1 MGHKTSKP
9 RPLVLEELIPVLLR
23 EREEQRIRITQLTD
37 ALAREDYA
45 RTAELLESLSG
56 SPTQHIVDD
65 ETQMLKLFLDAYRR
79 EGTSEAIK
87 LFQQHRSKHK
97 RVLALQQLGATSP
110 KGPSLQETK
119 VKVLEKLAQDHDQAE
134 EDSVFPLA
142 LKTRRQGL
150 EKVTLS
156 LYALSNPRL

>member
-23 EREEQRIRITQLTD
+23 EREEQRSRITELRD

-45 RTAELLESLSG
+45 KTAELLESLSG

-65 ETQMLKLFLDAYRR
+65 ETQMLKLFLDAYGR

-87 LFQQHRSKHK
+87 PFQQI
-97 RVLALQQLGATSP
+97 QTQTSA
-110 KGPSLQETK
+110 GITT
-119 VKVLEKLAQDHDQAE
+119 
-134 EDSVFPLA
+134 
-142 LKTRRQGL
+142 TRRD
-150 EKVTLS
+150 VTKGTKFTGD
-156 LYALSNPRL
+156 

>member
-1 MGHKTSKP
+1 MGHQTIKP
-9 RPLVLEELIPVLLR
+9 RPLELEELIPVLLR

-45 RTAELLESLSG
+45 KTTELLESLSG

-65 ETQMLKLFLDAYRR
+65 ETQMLKIFLDAYGR

-87 LFQQHRSKHK
+87 LFQQHRSKYK
-97 RVLALQQLGATSP
+97 RLLALQQIGATP
-110 KGPSLQETK
+110 QKGLGSQEAEI
-119 VKVLEKLAQDHDQAE
+119 KVLEKPAQDHDRAE

-142 LKTRRQGL
+142 LKAHRQVS
-150 EKVTLS
+150 KK
-156 LYALSNPRL
+156 

>member
-1 MGHKTSKP
+1 MGHQTIKP

-23 EREEQRIRITQLTD
+23 EREEQRSRITQLTD

-45 RTAELLESLSG
+45 KTTELLESLSG
-56 SPTQHIVDD
+56 SPTQHFVDD
-65 ETQMLKLFLDAYRR
+65 ETQMLKLFLDAYGR

-110 KGPSLQETK
+110 KGLGSQEAE
-119 VKVLEKLAQDHDQAE
+119 VKILEKLAQEHDQAE
-134 EDSVFPLA
+134 EHSVFPLA
-142 LKTRRQGL
+142 LKTSRQAS
-150 EKVTLS
+150 K
-156 LYALSNPRL
+156 R

>member
-1 MGHKTSKP
+1 LGHQTIKP

-23 EREEQRIRITQLTD
+23 EREEQRSRITQLTD

-45 RTAELLESLSG
+45 KTTELLESLSG
-56 SPTQHIVDD
+56 SPAQHIVDD
-65 ETQMLKLFLDAYRR
+65 ETQMLKLFLDAYGR

-110 KGPSLQETK
+110 KGLNSQETE
-119 VKVLEKLAQDHDQAE
+119 VNVLEKLAQDADQAE
-134 EDSVFPLA
+134 EDLDFPLA
-142 LKTRRQGL
+142 LKNRRQAS
-150 EKVTLS
+150 K
-156 LYALSNPRL
+156 R

>member
-1 MGHKTSKP
+1 MGHQTVKP
-9 RPLVLEELIPVLLR
+9 RPLELEELIPVLLR

-45 RTAELLESLSG
+45 KTAELLESLSG

-65 ETQMLKLFLDAYRR
+65 ETQMLKLFLDAYGR

-110 KGPSLQETK
+110 KGLGSQEAE
-119 VKVLEKLAQDHDQAE
+119 VKILEKLGQEHDQAE
-134 EDSVFPLA
+134 EHSVFPLA
-142 LKTRRQGL
+142 LKTSRQAS
-150 EKVTLS
+150 K
-156 LYALSNPRL
+156 R

>member
-23 EREEQRIRITQLTD
+23 EREGQRSRITQLTD

-65 ETQMLKLFLDAYRR
+65 ETQMLKLFLDAYGR

-142 LKTRRQGL
+142 LKNRRQAS
-150 EKVTLS
+150 K
-156 LYALSNPRL
+156 R